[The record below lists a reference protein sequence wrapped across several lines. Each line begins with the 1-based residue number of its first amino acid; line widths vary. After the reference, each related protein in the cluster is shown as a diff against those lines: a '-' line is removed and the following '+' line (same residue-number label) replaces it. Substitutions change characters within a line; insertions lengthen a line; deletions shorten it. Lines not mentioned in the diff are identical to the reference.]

1 MGQLEQKET
10 YQLHAKKLRRNKK
23 RTMDGNEALVGKPK
37 TFGFFFYV
45 LWSFIKLRKHVT
57 RIRKSGGKIYEM
69 LIESHFRNNSPGK
82 I

>member
-10 YQLHAKKLRRNKK
+10 YQLHAKKLRRNKE
-23 RTMDGNEALVGKPK
+23 RTMDGNEALVGKPN
-37 TFGFFFYV
+37 TFVFFYV

-57 RIRKSGGKIYEM
+57 RIRISGGKIYEM